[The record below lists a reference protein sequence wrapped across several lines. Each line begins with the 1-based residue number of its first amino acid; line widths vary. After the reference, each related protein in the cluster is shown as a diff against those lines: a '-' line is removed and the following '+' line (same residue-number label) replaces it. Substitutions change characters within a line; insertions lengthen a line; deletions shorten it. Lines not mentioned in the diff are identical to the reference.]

1 MKLSDL
7 FSQYDTV
14 ILRDK
19 ITWQVVEQIWIDKN
33 SWIKYIN
40 KYIKKHNL
48 PDCTTTRINY
58 ENLEYYL
65 SSVRNEMPVEP
76 EIETFSE
83 KDIEKLTKSIWLK
96 RAFKILIRE
105 IKNIFK

>member
-1 MKLSDL
+1 MKLLDL
-7 FSQYDTV
+7 WSQYDAV

-19 ITWQVVEQIWIDKN
+19 ITWQVVEQIWIDKD

-40 KYIKKHNL
+40 QYIKKHNL

-58 ENLEYYL
+58 EHLEYYL

-76 EIETFSE
+76 EIEALSDD
-83 KDIEKLTKSIWLK
+83 DINKLTDSIWLK

-105 IKNIFK
+105 IKRIF